1 MMSSS
6 RVCPPVRLLLTSTC
20 NITAH
25 LRLQQQLIMQQH
37 HSLSSSVTKMRP
49 ARALVAAAMSPFTTK
64 RLYIIRHGQAM
75 HNPRAEKARAE
86 GCSHDEF
93 LEIMRQDDHLDAPL
107 TKLGVEQAKNG
118 EARYGHLL
126 QDAELVVSSPL
137 SRAMQTA
144 DAIVPPSTSDTE
156 ANTAHSSTSSQST
169 TDHHA
174 RSFATSSSSLN
185 LAPKRLVFESLRE
198 INGWLL
204 NAKRRSR
211 SDLEKD
217 FPAWD
222 FSELEDEEDCL
233 WTDELETQPDCAERG
248 YLSLLSLAKRPEQK
262 MVIVAH
268 GGLLRFTMNMHPRVG
283 VRDGRNVGK
292 ADDTA
297 DLRCSKSRF
306 GNCEVRAYELD
317 LVFENKA
324 DLEGDVDLHS
334 LRPDVVLTEVDLE
347 ELPN

>member
-1 MMSSS
+1 
-6 RVCPPVRLLLTSTC
+6 
-20 NITAH
+20 
-25 LRLQQQLIMQQH
+25 
-37 HSLSSSVTKMRP
+37 
-49 ARALVAAAMSPFTTK
+49 
-64 RLYIIRHGQAM
+64 M

-107 TKLGVEQAKNG
+107 TKLGVEQARHG

-126 QDAELVVSSPL
+126 KDAELVVSSPL
-137 SRAMQTA
+137 SRAVQTA
-144 DAIVPPSTSDTE
+144 DAIVPPTRTSDTE
-156 ANTAHSSTSSQST
+156 ATAGHSSTDSRST
-169 TDHHA
+169 TDRHA
-174 RSFATSSSSLN
+174 RSFATSSSSLD
-185 LAPKRLVFESLRE
+185 LAPKRLVLESLRE

-222 FSELEDEEDCL
+222 FSKLEDEEDCL
-233 WTDELETQPDCAERG
+233 WTEELETQPDCAERG
-248 YLSLLSLAKRPEQK
+248 YLSLLSLAERPEQK
-262 MVIVAH
+262 MVVVAH

-283 VRDGRNVGK
+283 VRDGRNGG
-292 ADDTA
+292 DTA

-306 GNCEVRAYELD
+306 CNCEVRAYELD
-317 LVFENKA
+317 LVFEE
-324 DLEGDVDLHS
+324 DVSSEMDVDLHS
-334 LRPDVVLTEVDLE
+334 LRPDVILTEVDLE

>member
-1 MMSSS
+1 
-6 RVCPPVRLLLTSTC
+6 
-20 NITAH
+20 
-25 LRLQQQLIMQQH
+25 
-37 HSLSSSVTKMRP
+37 
-49 ARALVAAAMSPFTTK
+49 
-64 RLYIIRHGQAM
+64 M

-107 TKLGVEQAKNG
+107 TKLGVEQARHG

-126 QDAELVVSSPL
+126 KDAELVVSSPL
-137 SRAMQTA
+137 SRAVQTA
-144 DAIVPPSTSDTE
+144 DAIVPPTRTSDTE
-156 ANTAHSSTSSQST
+156 ATAGHSLTDSQST
-169 TDHHA
+169 TDRHA
-174 RSFATSSSSLN
+174 RSFATSSSSLD
-185 LAPKRLVFESLRE
+185 LAPKRLVLESLRE

-222 FSELEDEEDCL
+222 FSKLEDEEDCL
-233 WTDELETQPDCAERG
+233 WTEELETQPDCAERG
-248 YLSLLSLAKRPEQK
+248 YLSLLSLAERPEQK
-262 MVIVAH
+262 MVVVAH

-283 VRDGRNVGK
+283 VRDGRNGG
-292 ADDTA
+292 DTA
-297 DLRCSKSRF
+297 DLRCIAARF

-317 LVFENKA
+317 LVFHE
-324 DLEGDVDLHS
+324 DVSSEMDVDLHS
-334 LRPDVVLTEVDLE
+334 LRPDVILTEVDLE

>member
-1 MMSSS
+1 
-6 RVCPPVRLLLTSTC
+6 
-20 NITAH
+20 
-25 LRLQQQLIMQQH
+25 
-37 HSLSSSVTKMRP
+37 MRP

-107 TKLGVEQAKNG
+107 TKLGIEQAKEGNVQ
-118 EARYGHLL
+118 YGHLL

-137 SRAMQTA
+137 SRAVQTA
-144 DAIVPPSTSDTE
+144 DTIVPPSRTSKE
-156 ANTAHSSTSSQST
+156 ANATHSPTGSEST
-169 TDHHA
+169 TDHA
-174 RSFATSSSSLN
+174 STCRSFVTSSSTEV
-185 LAPKRLVFESLRE
+185 APKRLVLESLRE

-217 FPAWD
+217 FPTWD
-222 FSELEDEEDCL
+222 FSELEDEEDSL
-233 WTDELETQPDCAERG
+233 WTEELETQPDCAERG
-248 YLSLLSLAKRPEQK
+248 YLSLLSLVKRPEQK
-262 MVIVAH
+262 MVVVAH

-283 VRDGRNVGK
+283 VRDGRNGSK
-292 ADDTA
+292 ADDA
-297 DLRCSKSRF
+297 AEIRCSKSRF

-317 LVFENKA
+317 LVFDKEA
-324 DLEGDVDLHS
+324 SLEGDIDLHTI
-334 LRPDVVLTEVDLE
+334 RPNVVLTEVDLD

>member
-1 MMSSS
+1 
-6 RVCPPVRLLLTSTC
+6 
-20 NITAH
+20 
-25 LRLQQQLIMQQH
+25 
-37 HSLSSSVTKMRP
+37 MRP

-107 TKLGVEQAKNG
+107 TKLGVKQAKEG
-118 EARYGHLL
+118 EARYGQLL
-126 QDAELVVSSPL
+126 QNAELVVSSPL
-137 SRAMQTA
+137 SRAVQTA
-144 DAIVPPSTSDTE
+144 DAIVPPRTSDTE
-156 ANTAHSSTSSQST
+156 ANAAHSSTSSQPT

-174 RSFATSSSSLN
+174 RSFATSSSSLASDV
-185 LAPKRLVFESLRE
+185 APKRLVLESLRE

-233 WTDELETQPDCAERG
+233 WTEELETQPDCAERG

-262 MVIVAH
+262 MVVVAH

-283 VRDGRNVGK
+283 VRDGRNGG
-292 ADDTA
+292 DTS
-297 DLRCSKSRF
+297 DLRCAKSRF

-317 LVFENKA
+317 LVFDKEAN
-324 DLEGDVDLHS
+324 LEGDVDLHS
-334 LRPDVVLTEVDLE
+334 LRPDVILTEVDLE